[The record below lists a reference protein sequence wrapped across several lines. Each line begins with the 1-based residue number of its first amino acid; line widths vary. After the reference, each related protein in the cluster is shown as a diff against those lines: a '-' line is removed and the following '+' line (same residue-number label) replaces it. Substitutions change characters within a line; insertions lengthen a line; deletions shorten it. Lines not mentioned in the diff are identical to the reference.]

1 MNMNE
6 EKINVTKTGTC
17 TVGIVCRDGII
28 LAADQRIS
36 GGEGLIMGKIK
47 KVVKLTDNIVVT
59 TAGNVSDIQF
69 VIRLARAE
77 LELKRIKAKQLPTVK
92 EAANLFATLC
102 YENIRKFST
111 VVGISHFIMGGKDSN
126 GFALY
131 DITPDGS
138 IVGETKFATSG
149 AYGSIIGLGLLD
161 NEWKPNMS
169 LEEGRKLAIK
179 VITTAVKRDATVGEG
194 IDLAIIDKN
203 GIGEIK
209 EEKLY

>member
-1 MNMNE
+1 MSE

-17 TVGIVCRDGII
+17 TVGLVCKDGLI

-36 GGEGLIMGKIK
+36 GGDGLIMGKIK
-47 KVVKLTDNIVVT
+47 KLLKLNDATVVT

-69 VIRLARAE
+69 IVRLAKAE
-77 LELKRIKAKQLPTVK
+77 LGLKRIKSKTMPSIK
-92 EAANLFATLC
+92 EAANLFASLC

-111 VVGISHFIMGGKDSN
+111 VVGISHFIMGGKDTG

-138 IVGETKFATSG
+138 VVEEKKFATSG

-161 NEWKPNMS
+161 NEWKPNMT
-169 LEEGRKLAIK
+169 LEEGKKLAIK
-179 VITTAVKRDATVGEG
+179 VISTAVKRDATVGEG
-194 IDLAIIDKN
+194 IDIVVIDKN
-203 GIGEIK
+203 GVGEIK
-209 EEKLY
+209 EEKIQ

>member
-1 MNMNE
+1 MSE

-17 TVGIVCRDGII
+17 TVGIVCKDGLV

-36 GGEGLIMGKIK
+36 GGDGLIIGKIK
-47 KVVKLTDNIVVT
+47 KVIKLNDNIVIT

-69 VIRLARAE
+69 VVRLAKAE
-77 LELKRIKAKQLPTVK
+77 LGLKRIKSKTMPSVK
-92 EAANLFATLC
+92 EAANLFASLC

-111 VVGISHFIMGGKDSN
+111 VVGISHFIMGGKDTS
-126 GFALY
+126 GFSLL

-138 IVGETKFATSG
+138 VVEEKKFATSG

-169 LEEGRKLAIK
+169 IEEGKKLAIK
-179 VITTAVKRDATVGEG
+179 VISTAVKRDATVGEG
-194 IDLAIIDKN
+194 IDIVVIDKN
-203 GIGEIK
+203 GASEIK
-209 EEKLY
+209 EEKLC

>member
-1 MNMNE
+1 MDN

-17 TVGIVCRDGII
+17 TVGIVCKDGII

-47 KVVKLTDNIVVT
+47 KIVKLTENIVVT
-59 TAGNVSDIQF
+59 TAGNVSDIQY

-77 LELKRIKAKQLPTVK
+77 LELKRVKSKKLPTVK
-92 EAANLFATLC
+92 EAANLFASLC

-126 GFALY
+126 GYFLY

-138 IVGETKFATSG
+138 VVEEKKFATSG
-149 AYGSIIGLGLLD
+149 AYGSIIGLGILD
-161 NEWKPNMS
+161 NEFKANSTP
-169 LEEGRKLAIK
+169 EEGKKLAIK
-179 VITTAVKRDATVGEG
+179 VITTAVRRDATVGEG
-194 IDLAIIDKN
+194 IDIVVIDKI
-203 GIGEIK
+203 GVGEIK
-209 EEKLY
+209 EEKIA